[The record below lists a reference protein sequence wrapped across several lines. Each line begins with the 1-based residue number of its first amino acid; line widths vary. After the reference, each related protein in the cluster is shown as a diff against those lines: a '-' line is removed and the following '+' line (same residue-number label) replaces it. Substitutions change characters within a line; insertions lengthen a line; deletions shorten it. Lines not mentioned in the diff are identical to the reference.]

1 MIRQQAAEYNCTPRD
16 FPVPDTSHYR
26 TPGVH
31 PTALHS
37 TSSAV
42 ANCCSPYN
50 TSNTMEHSLVHKEDL
65 ASVSSHICTQLKT
78 IVALIGDFTRDVCE
92 GNGSD
97 AELLYEL
104 QNKVRPFM
112 ITLDEEMSACERLI
126 RINVDSARISE
137 DRVGWL
143 LNFNRYQLEMRRV
156 LGELSGAV
164 YDDLERVLS
173 LRHRGCLGVRPKKNT
188 LDNLHQMKL
197 GMDRAEKLI
206 ARE

>member
-1 MIRQQAAEYNCTPRD
+1 MRTCLDSLRRIVFIFRFSCNQLFSGFLCQAERYSSNLLTRKSICKILE
-16 FPVPDTSHYR
+16 TS
-26 TPGVH
+26 VFI
-31 PTALHS
+31 LHGDD
-37 TSSAV
+37 
-42 ANCCSPYN
+42 N
-50 TSNTMEHSLVHKEDL
+50 HSL
-65 ASVSSHICTQLKT
+65 SVNVFLKT

-104 QNKVRPFM
+104 Q
-112 ITLDEEMSACERLI
+112 RLI

-206 ARE
+206 ARERVGNANT